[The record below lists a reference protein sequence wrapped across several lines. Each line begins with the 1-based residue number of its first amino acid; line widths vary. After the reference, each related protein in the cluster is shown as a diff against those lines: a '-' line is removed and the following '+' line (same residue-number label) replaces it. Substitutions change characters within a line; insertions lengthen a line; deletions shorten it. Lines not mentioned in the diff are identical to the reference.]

1 MGEYLHGVER
11 EQAEATG
18 EVGDRA
24 RRLPAA
30 RDGTKPAALARPS
43 ALEAARLRQNR
54 RSLELRLPDALV
66 AAAGDLQRVSHIQIV
81 ERELA
86 RPLRHPV

>member
-1 MGEYLHGVER
+1 MPSSASRRKLLAR
-11 EQAEATG
+11 SATELG
-18 EVGDRA
+18 A
-24 RRLPAA
+24 SRRLPAA